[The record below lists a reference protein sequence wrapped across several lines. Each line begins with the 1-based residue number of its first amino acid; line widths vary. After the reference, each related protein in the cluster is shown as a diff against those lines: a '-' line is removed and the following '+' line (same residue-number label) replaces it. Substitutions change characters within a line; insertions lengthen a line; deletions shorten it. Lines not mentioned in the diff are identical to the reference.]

1 MLRGVPDEIYPVTVF
16 EFLGYLNSETLTTMV
31 TCEDPKTRHLYY
43 RTINLLDFAE
53 KALLLQN
60 EGDDI
65 MSAGNEV
72 GIVELRRYT
81 LNPDESWEA
90 DEVKKYTRTLK
101 TPFKDLMD
109 LISKVM
115 LCHTGNISTI
125 TNPKLR
131 ILATLT
137 DELQKTRKYN

>member
-1 MLRGVPDEIYPVTVF
+1 
-16 EFLGYLNSETLTTMV
+16 MV
-31 TCEDPKTRHLYY
+31 TCKNPQTRHRYY
-43 RTINLLDFAE
+43 CTINLLEFAE
-53 KALLLQN
+53 KALRLWN
-60 EGDDI
+60 EGHDV
-65 MSAGNEV
+65 MTAGNKV
-72 GIVELRRYT
+72 GIAELRRYT

-90 DEVKKYTRTLK
+90 EELKKYTRTLK
-101 TPFKDLMD
+101 APFKDLMD

-137 DELQKTRKYN
+137 NELHKKLSPTKIANFIKISHHMTT